1 MIKKKPMIPASFTSL
16 DKTLKIVLLLSIHRI
31 FNVRIRFSNMNNY
44 RIASRAGA
52 KKEKIINY
60 REELEKLE
68 KANALLK
75 ERLESAKIKN
85 VELTEMNAWLKKT
98 KHVYKEKFENENEGS
113 LELNRKLL
121 ELKRELELLKKDRK

>member
-1 MIKKKPMIPASFTSL
+1 
-16 DKTLKIVLLLSIHRI
+16 
-31 FNVRIRFSNMNNY
+31 MNNY